1 MLLSHPVCSCID
13 LLGWTWSR
21 DNLLT
26 DVLTLTLFPLC
37 RSLQKYAEV
46 AYRWCHMHALYIL
59 GHYTYL
65 TLFPTCCSVFWIT
78 SPPCLSSSGGWQLPT
93 RWFESTTED
102 AHWHAV
108 HPVLPPGSHLPLRL
122 WEGKGGGGWLLCCI
136 TCLSHVYHVY
146 VTLRMSR
153 SHVRWWCSDCWTRS
167 WQLSSSLPQSSPR
180 CYHMS
185 SDTGWRWMRFYYS
198 MSRWDVSMRTEG
210 IALFQASA
218 SCL

>member
-65 TLFPTCCSVFWIT
+65 TLFPICCSVFWIT

-122 WEGKGGGGWLLCCI
+122 WEGKGGGGGGGYYAV
-136 TCLSHVYHVY
+136 SHVYHMY
-146 VTLRMSR
+146 IMCMSHYACPGVTWGGGVQTAGQDRGNWARL
-153 SHVRWWCSDCWTRS
+153 SHSPVQGATICPATRAEG
-167 WQLSSSLPQSSPR
+167 
-180 CYHMS
+180 
-185 SDTGWRWMRFYYS
+185 GWGSTTVCRGGMWVWEQR
-198 MSRWDVSMRTEG
+198 V
-210 IALFQASA
+210 
-218 SCL
+218 